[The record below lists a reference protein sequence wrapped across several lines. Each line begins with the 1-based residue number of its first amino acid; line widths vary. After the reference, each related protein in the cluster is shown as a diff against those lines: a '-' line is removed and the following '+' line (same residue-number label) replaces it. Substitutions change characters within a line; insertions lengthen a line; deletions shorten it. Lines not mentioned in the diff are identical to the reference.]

1 MKTNVSG
8 LKDSKLRHVFNR
20 CSNLIGG
27 MMVSTLA
34 SSVVDRGVGSNQTIK
49 LVFVASLLSRQH

>member
-27 MMVSTLA
+27 MMVSTL
-34 SSVVDRGVGSNQTIK
+34 SSSAVDRGVGSNQTVK
-49 LVFVASLLSRQH
+49 LVLVVSR

>member
-20 CSNLIGG
+20 CSNFIGG
-27 MMVSTLA
+27 MMVSTL
-34 SSVVDRGVGSNQTIK
+34 SSSGVGSNQTVK
-49 LVFVASLLSRQH
+49 LVFVVSR